1 MSDDEKSAA
10 GEKDAPLRSARQW
23 VVVRGTSM
31 DLRVGTGILSEFPR
45 VLRSAAGRPHACALV
60 HEGGVSDDVVRVL
73 HDNLCD
79 QGFRVST
86 LSLGAVGCDLAEVE
100 RLNVMLRDAR
110 ITSDD
115 IVLAVGG
122 LKTLSVAS
130 FVCSSWLGGTQ
141 LAEVPTDLASAVV
154 AATTPRALDSAGL
167 ERVVSQ
173 DATARYTMI
182 DLDLVGTDPK
192 SETALLAF
200 ALMVQTAMC
209 DSDRAFGKLWDAA
222 DDLAAGDEAALTTQ
236 LQDTL
241 KSRGKV
247 SSATSAALRQ
257 SLEFGTTFADA
268 LLSLAPGEVSRAT
281 ALADGMRFAARLGVA
296 QETMS
301 VDDMLAVDELLERLG
316 VPTARVTVDAGELA
330 TRIRDARFQRTN
342 RFMLAVP
349 RALGR
354 VRLAVMTDDLL
365 AEHTSA
371 WCASR
376 P

>member
-10 GEKDAPLRSARQW
+10 GERDAPLRSARQW

-60 HEGGVSDDVVRVL
+60 HEGDVSDDVVRVL

-296 QETMS
+296 QETLS
-301 VDDMLAVDELLERLG
+301 VDDMLAVDEVLERLG

-330 TRIRDARFQRTN
+330 ARIRDARFQRTN

-365 AEHTSA
+365 AEHTAA

>member
-60 HEGGVSDDVVRVL
+60 HEGDVSDDVVRVL

-173 DATARYTMI
+173 DAAARYTMI

-192 SETALLAF
+192 SDTALLAF

-222 DDLAAGDEAALTTQ
+222 DDLAAGDEAALTAQ

-365 AEHTSA
+365 AEHTAA

>member
-10 GEKDAPLRSARQW
+10 GERDAPLRSARQW

-296 QETMS
+296 QETLS
-301 VDDMLAVDELLERLG
+301 VDDMLAVDEVLERLG

-330 TRIRDARFQRTN
+330 ARIRDARFQRTN

-365 AEHTSA
+365 AEHTAA

>member
-10 GEKDAPLRSARQW
+10 GERDAPLRSARQW

-154 AATTPRALDSAGL
+154 TATTPRALDSAGL

-281 ALADGMRFAARLGVA
+281 ALADGMKFAARLGVA
-296 QETMS
+296 QETLS
-301 VDDMLAVDELLERLG
+301 VDDMLAVDEVLERLG

-330 TRIRDARFQRTN
+330 ARIRDARFQRTN

-365 AEHTSA
+365 AEHTAA

>member
-268 LLSLAPGEVSRAT
+268 LLSLAPGEVSRAM

-296 QETMS
+296 QETLS
-301 VDDMLAVDELLERLG
+301 VDDMLAVDEVLERLG

-330 TRIRDARFQRTN
+330 ARIRDARFQRTN

-365 AEHTSA
+365 AEHTAA

>member
-296 QETMS
+296 QETLS
-301 VDDMLAVDELLERLG
+301 VDDMLAVDEVLERLG

-330 TRIRDARFQRTN
+330 ARIRDARFQRTN

-365 AEHTSA
+365 AEHTAA

>member
-10 GEKDAPLRSARQW
+10 GEKGAPLRSARQW

-31 DLRVGTGILSEFPR
+31 DLRVGTGILFEFPR

-60 HEGGVSDDVVRVL
+60 HEGDVSDDVVRVL

-296 QETMS
+296 QETLS
-301 VDDMLAVDELLERLG
+301 VDDMLAVDELLERLS

>member
-1 MSDDEKSAA
+1 MSDEKN
-10 GEKDAPLRSARQW
+10 EPLRSVRQW

-45 VLRSAAGRPHACALV
+45 VLKSAAGRPHTCALV
-60 HEGGVSDDVVRVL
+60 HEDSVSEDAVCVL

-79 QGFRVST
+79 QGFKVST
-86 LSLGAVGCDLAEVE
+86 CALAPAGCNLAAVEALNTQLAE
-100 RLNVMLRDAR
+100 AR
-110 ITSDD
+110 VTSDD
-115 IVLAVGG
+115 IVLVVGG
-122 LKTLSVAS
+122 LETLSVAS
-130 FVCSSWLGGTQ
+130 FACAGWCGGTR
-141 LAEVPTDLASAVV
+141 LAEVPTDLPSAVV
-154 AATTPRALDSAGL
+154 AATTPRALDSAGR

-182 DLDLVGTDPK
+182 DLDLIDADPTGE
-192 SETALLAF
+192 SALLAF

-209 DSDRAFGKLWDAA
+209 DSDRSFGRLWDAA
-222 DDLAAGDEAALTTQ
+222 DAIAAGDVDALIAQ

-241 KSRGKV
+241 KSRGKI

-268 LLSLAPGEVSRAT
+268 LLSLTPEVPRST

-296 QETMS
+296 QETLS
-301 VDDMLAVDELLERLG
+301 IDDMLAVDEVLERLG
-316 VPTARVTVDAGELA
+316 LDTTRADVDPTALAG
-330 TRIRDARFQRTN
+330 RIRENRFLSTN

-349 RALGR
+349 RGLGR
-354 VRLAVMTDDLL
+354 VRLAVMTDELL
-365 AEHTSA
+365 AEHAAA

-376 P
+376 PE